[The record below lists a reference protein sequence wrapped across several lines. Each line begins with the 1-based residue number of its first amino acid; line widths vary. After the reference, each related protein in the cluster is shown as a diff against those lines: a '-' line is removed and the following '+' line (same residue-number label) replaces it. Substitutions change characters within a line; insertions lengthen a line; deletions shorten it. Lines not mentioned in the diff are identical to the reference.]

1 MFITPA
7 LAQTAGGG
15 ETGGLLFSLLPF
27 VAIFAI
33 MYLFILRPQRQRMK
47 AHEEMIK
54 NVRRGDN
61 VVMNGGVIG
70 KVTKVAD
77 DSDEIEIEIAR
88 DVKIKAFRPMIHEVR
103 VKGEPAKAE

>member
-15 ETGGLLFSLLPF
+15 DTGGLLFSLLPF

-47 AHEEMIK
+47 AHEEMIN

-61 VVMNGGVIG
+61 VVMNGGIIG
-70 KVTKVAD
+70 RVTKVSD
-77 DSDEIEIEIAR
+77 DTEIEIEIAK
-88 DVKIKAFRPMIHEVR
+88 DVKVKAYRPMIHEVR
-103 VKGEPAKAE
+103 AKGEPASSE